1 MASNKIGQCTWKFAN
16 HVHIL
21 SSAATVGPMEGE
33 GKLKDSYDRIYT
45 DLYAGQDTWEKA
57 ERTMM
62 EDAVTIAIHKAGLTE
77 REIDVFL
84 AGDLLN
90 QNISSSFTA
99 KTNQIPFMG
108 VYGACSTSM
117 LSLTLAAA
125 LVDAG
130 FAKYAVAAVSSHNC
144 TAEKQYRYP
153 TEYGGQKPD
162 TAQWTVTGAGACVV
176 GSAHQGPR
184 ITHATIGSVQ
194 DMGIKDPFDMGSA
207 MAPAAADTIQK
218 HFQDTGRSP
227 KDYDLI
233 VTGDLAS
240 VGLPIARELLEKAGY
255 VMGERFQDCGLM
267 IYTSE
272 QDTFAGGSGCASS
285 AVVTYGHLLHEMCV
299 GKYQRIL
306 VVATGA
312 LLSPISYQQGESIPC
327 IAHAV
332 VFENEKGG
340 EQTDAGRY

>member
-1 MASNKIGQCTWKFAN
+1 MASKKLGQSTWKFAN
-16 HVHIL
+16 HVHVL
-21 SSAATVGPMEGE
+21 ASAATVGPMEGE
-33 GKLKDSYDRIYT
+33 GKLKDSYDRIYP
-45 DLYAGQDTWEKA
+45 DLYAGQDSWEKA
-57 ERTMM
+57 ERIMM
-62 EDAVTIAIHKAGLTE
+62 EDAVEIAIQKARLQGQ
-77 REIDVFL
+77 EIDVYL

-90 QNISSSFTA
+90 QNISASFSA

-117 LSLTLAAA
+117 LSLSLAAA
-125 LVDAG
+125 LVDGGYAR
-130 FAKYAVAAVSSHNC
+130 YAVAAVSSHNC
-144 TAEKQYRYP
+144 TAERQYRYP

-176 GSAHQGPR
+176 GSARRGPR
-184 ITHATIGSVQ
+184 ITHATIGTVK
-194 DMGIKDPFDMGSA
+194 DLGIKNPFDMGSA
-207 MAPAAADTIQK
+207 MAPAAADTIKK

-240 VGLPIARELLEKAGY
+240 VGLPIARELLEKEGY
-255 VMGERFQDCGLM
+255 IMGESFQDCGLM

-285 AVVTYGHLLHEMCV
+285 AVVTYGHLLHEMIKGAYHRV
-299 GKYQRIL
+299 L

-312 LLSPISYQQGESIPC
+312 LLSPISYQQGESIPS

-332 VFENEKGG
+332 AFEMNEG
-340 EQTDAGRY
+340 EGDADAGAY